1 MLRMSG
7 SERPWPT
14 KAHFPTLR
22 DQGWLALT
30 CPDFQQAV
38 LERLTLRKFAA
49 GEAIYRTGDDE
60 GGLWAIVEG
69 GVQFEIPGPQL
80 APGLAFV
87 AMPGFWFGETPL
99 IRRSI
104 RQLDAIATQPS
115 VFAAIS
121 LADCRSVLEEDP
133 SRWQWIALLANM
145 NYDLAL
151 GLTADLLL
159 QDPQQRII
167 AALLRLAGWRSGRH
181 FVANPGPIHL
191 TQQQLGRIA
200 NLSRTAA
207 SGILRDLERR
217 GLIAMGYRS
226 LEVLDSDGLRAMLG
240 EH

>member
-7 SERPWPT
+7 CERPWPT
-14 KAHFPTLR
+14 KVPFPALR

-30 CPDFQQAV
+30 PPDFRQAV

-49 GEAIYRTGDDE
+49 GEAIYRIGDDE

-80 APGLAFV
+80 APGLAYV
-87 AMPGFWFGETPL
+87 AIPGFWFGETPL
-99 IRRSI
+99 IRKTV

-121 LADCRSVLEEDP
+121 LADCRSVLDEDP
-133 SRWQWIALLANM
+133 SRWQWIALLANL
-145 NYDLAL
+145 NSDLAL

-167 AALLRLAGWRSGRH
+167 ASLLRLAGWRTGLP

-200 NLSRTAA
+200 NLSRTVA

-226 LEVLDSDGLRAMLG
+226 LEVVDGDGLRSMLR

>member
-7 SERPWPT
+7 CERPWPT
-14 KAHFPTLR
+14 KVQFPTLR

-30 CPDFQQAV
+30 SADFRQAV

-49 GEAIYRTGDDE
+49 GEAVYRMGDEE

-80 APGLAFV
+80 APGLAYV
-87 AMPGFWFGETPL
+87 AIPGFWFGETPL
-99 IRRSI
+99 IRKTV
-104 RQLDAIATQPS
+104 RQLDAIASQPS
-115 VFAAIS
+115 VFAAMS
-121 LADCRSVLEEDP
+121 LADCRSVLDEDP
-133 SRWQWIALLANM
+133 SRWQWIALLANL
-145 NYDLAL
+145 NSDLAL

-167 AALLRLAGWRSGRH
+167 AALLRLAGWRTGLH

-217 GLIAMGYRS
+217 GLIVMGYRS
-226 LEVLDSDGLRAMLG
+226 LEVLDGDGLRALMG

>member
-1 MLRMSG
+1 M
-7 SERPWPT
+7 WPT
-14 KAHFPTLR
+14 KVQFPTLR

-30 CPDFQQAV
+30 SADFRQAV

-49 GEAIYRTGDDE
+49 GEAVYRMGDEE

-80 APGLAFV
+80 APGLAYV
-87 AMPGFWFGETPL
+87 AIPGFWFGETPL
-99 IRRSI
+99 IRKTVRP
-104 RQLDAIATQPS
+104 LDAIASQPS
-115 VFAAIS
+115 VFAAMS
-121 LADCRSVLEEDP
+121 LADCRSVLDEDP
-133 SRWQWIALLANM
+133 SRWHWIALLANL
-145 NYDLAL
+145 NSDLAL

-167 AALLRLAGWRSGRH
+167 AALLRLAGWRTGKH

-217 GLIAMGYRS
+217 GLIVMGYRS
-226 LEVLDSDGLRAMLG
+226 LEVLDGDGLRALLG

>member
-7 SERPWPT
+7 SERPWST
-14 KAHFPTLR
+14 KVPFPTLR
-22 DQGWLALT
+22 DQGWLTLT
-30 CPDFQQAV
+30 SPDFQQAV

-80 APGLAFV
+80 APGLAYV
-87 AMPGFWFGETPL
+87 AIPGFWFGETPL
-99 IRRSI
+99 IRKTV

-115 VFAAIS
+115 VFAAIT

-133 SRWQWIALLANM
+133 SRWQWIALLASLNS
-145 NYDLAL
+145 DLAL
-151 GLTADLLL
+151 GLTTDLLL
-159 QDPQQRII
+159 QDPQHRII
-167 AALLRLAGWRSGRH
+167 AALLRLAGWRMGQH

-217 GLIAMGYRS
+217 GLIVMGYRS
-226 LEVLDSDGLRAMLG
+226 LEVLDGDGLRTMLG